1 MDRDHATEPTSHN
14 NREEDATDRLS
25 VASSSLSQGHEVA
38 QTTEEI
44 DADLDP
50 ELLLLARSQ
59 SWRGPLPPP
68 QSIRQYGEID
78 SRYAEAIL
86 DVFKNQ
92 STTEEKDAAAIRRDM
107 ERRTDLRFEEL
118 ALRREESRDDIRI
131 RQRNRPVLIAIAAI
145 WLVAFLAV
153 LFTPSLEPVTR
164 AWVLIT
170 LIALAASPVV
180 IVVTQGRVGSENR
193 KVVEATS
200 RPLRTPETTTDRATE
215 LPSAD
220 SSSS

>member
-1 MDRDHATEPTSHN
+1 MDRDHAAEPPPDN
-14 NREEDATDRLS
+14 NPEEDATDGLS
-25 VASSSLSQGHEVA
+25 VASSSASQDRESA
-38 QTTEEI
+38 RPAEEI
-44 DADLDP
+44 DVDLDR

-86 DVFKNQ
+86 DLFKSQ
-92 STTEEKDAAAIRRDM
+92 SAAEEKDAAAIRRDM

-118 ALRREESRDDIRI
+118 ALRREESRDDMRI

-164 AWVLIT
+164 AWVLIA
-170 LIALAASPVV
+170 LVALAASPVV

-200 RPLRTPETTTDRATE
+200 RPSRASETTTDRATE
-215 LPSAD
+215 LPSGD
-220 SSSS
+220 SPLS